1 MLGGKKYSSAVQTK
15 ANQWLPT
22 QNDASDKLEDP
33 YLPRRKALCPVGV
46 GVASVGVGVAALA
59 TDPGGGAW
67 ELG

>member
-1 MLGGKKYSSAVQTK
+1 MAAADSVAQIRDDWETL
-15 ANQWLPT
+15 
-22 QNDASDKLEDP
+22 D
-33 YLPRRKALCPVGV
+33 LPRRKVLCPVGV